1 MRVEVRTQK
10 KRKAM
15 EVWCGISCTREQAA
29 GRWEDDEWIRSH
41 WLSTLE
47 TDIHLCSSYGK
58 TFTEW
63 CFSLKLN
70 LNELYLKSS
79 WKHNHLFGR
88 TRKEKLGVIYLFVS
102 MLHHL
107 SNLFHKILYQSGFS
121 FRVQARF
128 FLLFDFHFFG
138 CSFSLSRITRARAER
153 DEKGQTYFFEIQTQ
167 REGERASKIA
177 LVMEKWSGRSEGGK
191 ENIFTAFWVY
201 SALILGCLW
210 ELARC
215 HRSQGVLTTLTK
227 FDIIQIFLLSWKLFS
242 VLRASFHIKNS
253 E

>member
-15 EVWCGISCTREQAA
+15 EVWCGITCTREQAA

-63 CFSLKLN
+63 CFLLELN

-128 FLLFDFHFFG
+128 FCCSIFISSVALFPFPASPEQGRKGMKKGKLTFLKFKHN
-138 CSFSLSRITRARAER
+138 
-153 DEKGQTYFFEIQTQ
+153 EK
-167 REGERASKIA
+167 ERASKIA
-177 LVMEKWSGRSEGGK
+177 LVMEKWSGRSKGEK